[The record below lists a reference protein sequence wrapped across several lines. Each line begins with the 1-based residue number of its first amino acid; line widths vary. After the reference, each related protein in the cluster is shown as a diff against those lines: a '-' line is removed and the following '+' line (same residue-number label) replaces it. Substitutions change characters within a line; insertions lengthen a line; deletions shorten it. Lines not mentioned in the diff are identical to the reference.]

1 MAACLAQLAGPAG
14 RVLAL
19 EKQAKLVERAQ
30 ASIKESIPQ
39 LCSNVDV
46 QVCNVMAG
54 MEWQAVAHG

>member
-19 EKQAKLVERAQ
+19 DKQAKLVERAQ

-39 LCSNVDV
+39 LCSNVEV
-46 QVCNVMAG
+46 RVCNVMAG
-54 MEWQAVAHG
+54 MQC